1 MPYDSVFISNHR
13 PCYIDL
19 DASILF
25 HDQIPN
31 IEAASRRGLQLQD
44 PRIVKLYHDQL
55 SKQLNYHKI
64 QKKIDL
70 LYINAQQSP
79 HDPTIPLQ
87 YEKIDRILTE
97 SMLYAEKQSAKK
109 YSGTFQWSPT
119 LATAV
124 NVVRY
129 WQLRIKQLKGVIV
142 SEAAVRK
149 AAEAAKLSLPEIP
162 LTSID
167 ILNNLREAH
176 RVLTQYQEKHIE
188 LREQHLDSL
197 AEARVLAVC
206 PALDLDPDKLQKATA
221 KEILRIQHN
230 ERCHRSHRQIRR
242 CLRPQEIKS
251 GLAKGDVPTDHSAD
265 PKTWNGPW
273 QVLTNPEDIAQQ
285 VCKANA
291 AQYHPLCNRTTIIL
305 YRHDGCGGRH
315 E

>member
-87 YEKIDRILTE
+87 YEKT
-97 SMLYAEKQSAKK
+97 EKQSAKK
-109 YSGTFQWSPT
+109 HSDTFQWSPT

-129 WQLRIKQLKGVIV
+129 WRLCIKQLKGVMV
-142 SEAAVRK
+142 SEAAIRK

-176 RVLTQYQEKHIE
+176 
-188 LREQHLDSL
+188 
-197 AEARVLAVC
+197 
-206 PALDLDPDKLQKATA
+206 
-221 KEILRIQHN
+221 
-230 ERCHRSHRQIRR
+230 
-242 CLRPQEIKS
+242 
-251 GLAKGDVPTDHSAD
+251 
-265 PKTWNGPW
+265 
-273 QVLTNPEDIAQQ
+273 
-285 VCKANA
+285 
-291 AQYHPLCNRTTIIL
+291 
-305 YRHDGCGGRH
+305 
-315 E
+315 